1 MMTCIKGSLQCGQQI
16 AVVWVLLSKF
26 PFSQLLQLNL
36 SKIISSISRGSKKDQ
51 MKDRLYVGVGASTKL
66 KLLPIV
72 GPGYLQAHQVYILP
86 FLG

>member
-1 MMTCIKGSLQCGQQI
+1 MACGQQI

-26 PFSQLLQLNL
+26 PFSQLLQLKL
-36 SKIISSISRGSKKDQ
+36 SKIISSISRGSKRDQ
-51 MKDRLYVGVGASTKL
+51 VKDRLYVGVGASTKL
-66 KLLPIV
+66 KLLLIV